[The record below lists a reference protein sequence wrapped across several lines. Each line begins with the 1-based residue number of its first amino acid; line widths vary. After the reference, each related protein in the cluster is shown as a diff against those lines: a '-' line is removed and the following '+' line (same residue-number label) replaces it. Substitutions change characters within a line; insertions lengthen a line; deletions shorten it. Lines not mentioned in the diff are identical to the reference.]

1 VGLGELLWDLFPQG
15 KQLGGAPA
23 NFAYITALL
32 GDAGIVASRVGDD
45 RLGQEALW
53 HLKASGLEVSH
64 VQRDLIHPTG
74 TVKVDVDA
82 KGQPEYQI
90 TENVAWDFMEFTEDW
105 ISLARSTH
113 AVCFGSLA
121 QRNPVSRAA
130 IRAFLS
136 ALPSFAIGIFDV
148 NLRQSYFTPEIL
160 RDSLRHAKV
169 LKLNH
174 QEFPRFIELLRS
186 PSSFQPS
193 SSTANPASALSPST
207 VSTLRDFSAAL
218 SSTSSLSSSSP
229 NSSAAITAAS
239 SSATSSDIEAARAL
253 CREFQ
258 LRLVCITRGGH
269 GSLLVTAKSQH
280 EHPGFSVKIA
290 DTVGAGDAFTAAL
303 VHHALRG
310 SSLAAMNAA
319 ANRMGA
325 WVASQEGATPAPDPA
340 ILNEVHLPSHL

>member
-1 VGLGELLWDLFPQG
+1 MSPSQTPRPIVVGLGELLWDLFPKG

-32 GDAGIVASRVGDD
+32 GDSGIVASRVGDD

-53 HLKASGLEVSH
+53 HLKSSGLDVSRI
-64 VQRDLIHPTG
+64 QRDLTHPTG
-74 TVKVDVDA
+74 TVKVEVDLR
-82 KGQPEYQI
+82 GQPEYHI
-90 TENVAWDFMEFTEDW
+90 SENVAWDFLEFSEDW
-105 ISLARSTH
+105 ISLARATH

-121 QRNPVSRAA
+121 QRNSVSRAT

-148 NLRQSYFTPEIL
+148 NLRQSYFSGDLL
-160 RDSLRHAKV
+160 RDSARHATI

-174 QEFPRFIELLRS
+174 EEFPRFLDVLRCPLKGS
-186 PSSFQPS
+186 E
-193 SSTANPASALSPST
+193 
-207 VSTLRDFSAAL
+207 R
-218 SSTSSLSSSSP
+218 
-229 NSSAAITAAS
+229 
-239 SSATSSDIEAARAL
+239 SDIFAARWL
-253 CREFQ
+253 CRE
-258 LRLVCITRGGH
+258 LGIRLVCITRGPA
-269 GSLLVTAKSQH
+269 GSALITAESHH

-310 SSLAAMNAA
+310 SSLAAMNVA

-325 WVASQEGATPAPDPA
+325 WVASQEGAMPAADPE
-340 ILNEVHLPSHL
+340 ILAEVRAA

>member
-1 VGLGELLWDLFPQG
+1 MTTPRPIVVGLGELLWDLFPSG

-32 GDAGIVASRVGDD
+32 GDSGIVASRVGDD

-53 HLKASGLEVSH
+53 HLKSCGLDVNR
-64 VQRDLIHPTG
+64 VQRDLSHPTG
-74 TVKVDVDA
+74 TVKVEVDS

-90 TENVAWDFMEFTEDW
+90 TENVAWDFMEFSEDW
-105 ISLARSTH
+105 ISLARSAH

-121 QRNPVSRAA
+121 QRNSVSRST

-148 NLRQSYFTPEIL
+148 NLRQTFFSPEIL

-174 QEFPRFIELLRS
+174 EEFPRFLDLLQCPLRD
-186 PSSFQPS
+186 
-193 SSTANPASALSPST
+193 STRAASAPGDYS
-207 VSTLRDFSAAL
+207 DISAA
-218 SSTSSLSSSSP
+218 
-229 NSSAAITAAS
+229 
-239 SSATSSDIEAARAL
+239 RWL
-253 CREFQ
+253 CREFS
-258 LRLVCITRGGH
+258 LRLVCITRGAS
-269 GSLLVTAKSQH
+269 GSALVTPDAHH

-310 SSLAAMNAA
+310 SSLAMMNTA

-325 WVASQEGATPAPDPA
+325 WVASQEGGTPAADP
-340 ILNEVHLPSHL
+340 EVLAEVRTS

>member
-1 VGLGELLWDLFPQG
+1 MSPPSATPRPIVVGLGELLWDLFPKG

-32 GDAGIVASRVGDD
+32 GDSGIVASRVGDD

-53 HLKASGLEVSH
+53 HLKSSGLDVSRI
-64 VQRDLIHPTG
+64 QRDPIHPTG
-74 TVKVDVDA
+74 TVKVEVDA

-90 TENVAWDFMEFTEDW
+90 TENVAWDFMEFSEDW

-121 QRNPVSRAA
+121 QRSPVSRAT
-130 IRAFLS
+130 IRAFLC

-148 NLRQSYFTPEIL
+148 NLRQSYFSAEIV
-160 RDSLRHAKV
+160 RDSARHAKV
-169 LKLNH
+169 IKLNH
-174 QEFPRFIELLRS
+174 EEFPCFLDLLHCPLHGS
-186 PSSFQPS
+186 E
-193 SSTANPASALSPST
+193 
-207 VSTLRDFSAAL
+207 
-218 SSTSSLSSSSP
+218 
-229 NSSAAITAAS
+229 
-239 SSATSSDIEAARAL
+239 SSDISAARWL
-253 CREFQ
+253 CREFG
-258 LRLVCITRGGH
+258 LRLACITRGPN
-269 GSLLVTAKSQH
+269 GSLLVTEGSHH

-310 SSLAAMNAA
+310 SSLATMNTA

-325 WVASQEGATPAPDPA
+325 WVASQEGATPTADPE
-340 ILNEVHLPSHL
+340 ILTEVRSSSSL

>member
-1 VGLGELLWDLFPQG
+1 MSPSQTPRPIVVGLGELLWDLFPKG

-32 GDAGIVASRVGDD
+32 GDSGIVASRVGDD

-53 HLKASGLEVSH
+53 HLKSSGLDVSRI
-64 VQRDLIHPTG
+64 QRDLTHPTG
-74 TVKVDVDA
+74 TVKVEVDLR
-82 KGQPEYQI
+82 GQPEYHI
-90 TENVAWDFMEFTEDW
+90 SENVAWDFLEFSEDW
-105 ISLARSTH
+105 VSLARATH

-121 QRNPVSRAA
+121 QRNSVSRAT

-148 NLRQSYFTPEIL
+148 NLRQSYFSGDLL
-160 RDSLRHAKV
+160 RDSARHATI

-174 QEFPRFIELLRS
+174 EEFPRFLDVLRCPLKGS
-186 PSSFQPS
+186 E
-193 SSTANPASALSPST
+193 
-207 VSTLRDFSAAL
+207 R
-218 SSTSSLSSSSP
+218 
-229 NSSAAITAAS
+229 
-239 SSATSSDIEAARAL
+239 SDIFAARWL
-253 CREFQ
+253 CRE
-258 LRLVCITRGGH
+258 LGIRLVCITRGPA
-269 GSLLVTAKSQH
+269 GSALITAESHH

-310 SSLAAMNAA
+310 SSLAAMNVA

-325 WVASQEGATPAPDPA
+325 WVASQEGAMPAADPE
-340 ILNEVHLPSHL
+340 ILAEVRAA

>member
-1 VGLGELLWDLFPQG
+1 MATPRPIVVGLGELLWDLFPKG

-32 GDAGIVASRVGDD
+32 GDSGIVASRVGDD

-53 HLKASGLEVSH
+53 HLKSSGLDVSRI
-64 VQRDLIHPTG
+64 QRDPSHPTG
-74 TVKVDVDA
+74 TVKVEVDSR
-82 KGQPEYQI
+82 GQPEYQI
-90 TENVAWDFMEFTEDW
+90 TENVAWDFMEFSEDW
-105 ISLARSTH
+105 ISLARSAH

-121 QRNPVSRAA
+121 QRNAVSRAA

-148 NLRQSYFTPEIL
+148 NLRQSYFNAEIL
-160 RDSLRHAKV
+160 RDSARRAKV

-174 QEFPRFIELLRS
+174 EEFPRFLDLLQCPLKNSERS
-186 PSSFQPS
+186 EI
-193 SSTANPASALSPST
+193 TGARWLC
-207 VSTLRDFSAAL
+207 RDF
-218 SSTSSLSSSSP
+218 
-229 NSSAAITAAS
+229 AS
-239 SSATSSDIEAARAL
+239 
-253 CREFQ
+253 
-258 LRLVCITRGGH
+258 RLVCITRGAK
-269 GSLLVTAKSQH
+269 GSLLVTAESHH

-310 SSLAAMNAA
+310 SSLATMNAA

-325 WVASQEGATPAPDPA
+325 WVASQEGATPSADPE
-340 ILNEVHLPSHL
+340 ILAEVQIPHLP

>member
-1 VGLGELLWDLFPQG
+1 MSPSQTPRPLVVGLGELLWDLFPKG

-32 GDAGIVASRVGDD
+32 GDSGMVASRVGDD

-53 HLKASGLEVSH
+53 HLKSSGLDVSRI
-64 VQRDLIHPTG
+64 QRDPIHPTG
-74 TVKVDVDA
+74 TVKVEVDLR
-82 KGQPEYQI
+82 GQPEYHI
-90 TENVAWDFMEFTEDW
+90 SKNVAWDFLEFSEDW
-105 ISLARSTH
+105 ISLARATH

-121 QRNPVSRAA
+121 QRNSVSRAT

-148 NLRQSYFTPEIL
+148 NLRQSYFSGDLL
-160 RDSLRHAKV
+160 RDSARHATI

-174 QEFPRFIELLRS
+174 EEFPRFLDLLRCPLKGS
-186 PSSFQPS
+186 E
-193 SSTANPASALSPST
+193 
-207 VSTLRDFSAAL
+207 R
-218 SSTSSLSSSSP
+218 
-229 NSSAAITAAS
+229 
-239 SSATSSDIEAARAL
+239 SDIFAARWL
-253 CREFQ
+253 CRE
-258 LRLVCITRGGH
+258 LGIRLVCITRGPA
-269 GSLLVTAKSQH
+269 GSALITAESHH

-310 SSLAAMNAA
+310 SSLAAMNVA

-325 WVASQEGATPAPDPA
+325 WVASQEGAMPAADPE
-340 ILNEVHLPSHL
+340 ILAEVRAA

>member
-1 VGLGELLWDLFPQG
+1 MTTPRPIVVGLGELLWDLFPSG

-32 GDAGIVASRVGDD
+32 GDSGIVASRVGDD

-53 HLKASGLEVSH
+53 HLKSCGLDVNR
-64 VQRDLIHPTG
+64 VQRDLAHPTG
-74 TVKVDVDA
+74 TVRVAVDSR
-82 KGQPEYQI
+82 GQPEYQI
-90 TENVAWDFMEFTEDW
+90 TENVAWDFLEFSEDW
-105 ISLARSTH
+105 ISLARSAH

-121 QRNPVSRAA
+121 QRNSVSRST

-148 NLRQSYFTPEIL
+148 NLRQSFFSPEVL

-174 QEFPRFIELLRS
+174 QEFPRFLDLLQCPLRDS
-186 PSSFQPS
+186 RRAASAP
-193 SSTANPASALSPST
+193 NDYPASAPGDYSD
-207 VSTLRDFSAAL
+207 VSAA
-218 SSTSSLSSSSP
+218 
-229 NSSAAITAAS
+229 
-239 SSATSSDIEAARAL
+239 RWL
-253 CREFQ
+253 CREFS
-258 LRLVCITRGGH
+258 LRLVCITRGAN
-269 GSLLVTAKSQH
+269 GSALVTADSHH
-280 EHPGFSVKIA
+280 EHPGFSVKVA

-310 SSLAAMNAA
+310 SSLALMNTA

-325 WVASQEGATPAPDPA
+325 WVASQEGATPAADP
-340 ILNEVHLPSHL
+340 EVLAQVRAT

>member
-1 VGLGELLWDLFPQG
+1 MTTPRPMVVGLGELLWDLFPSG

-32 GDAGIVASRVGDD
+32 GDSGIVASRVGDD

-53 HLKASGLEVSH
+53 HLKSCGLDVNR
-64 VQRDLIHPTG
+64 VQRDLSHPTG
-74 TVKVDVDA
+74 TVKVEVDS
-82 KGQPEYQI
+82 KGQPEYRI
-90 TENVAWDFMEFTEDW
+90 TENVAWDFLEFSEDW
-105 ISLARSTH
+105 ISLARSAH

-121 QRNPVSRAA
+121 QRNSVSRAT

-148 NLRQSYFTPEIL
+148 NLRQSFFSPEVL

-174 QEFPRFIELLRS
+174 QEFPRFLDLLQC
-186 PSSFQPS
+186 P
-193 SSTANPASALSPST
+193 
-207 VSTLRDFSAAL
+207 LRDSQRSVLSAA
-218 SSTSSLSSSSP
+218 
-229 NSSAAITAAS
+229 
-239 SSATSSDIEAARAL
+239 RWL
-253 CREFQ
+253 CREFS
-258 LRLVCITRGGH
+258 LRLVCITRGAS
-269 GSLLVTAKSQH
+269 GSALITADSHH
-280 EHPGFSVKIA
+280 EHPGFSVKVA

-310 SSLAAMNAA
+310 SSLAMMNTA

-325 WVASQEGATPAPDPA
+325 WVASQEGATPAADPE
-340 ILNEVHLPSHL
+340 ILAEVRSS

>member
-1 VGLGELLWDLFPQG
+1 MTTPRPIVVGLGELLWDLFPSG

-32 GDAGIVASRVGDD
+32 GDSGIVASRVGDD

-53 HLKASGLEVSH
+53 HLKSCGLDVNR
-64 VQRDLIHPTG
+64 VQRDLSHPTG
-74 TVKVDVDA
+74 TVKVAVDS

-90 TENVAWDFMEFTEDW
+90 TENVAWDFLEFSEDW
-105 ISLARSTH
+105 ISLARSAH

-121 QRNPVSRAA
+121 QRNSVSRST

-148 NLRQSYFTPEIL
+148 NLRQSFFSPEVL

-174 QEFPRFIELLRS
+174 QEFPRFLDLLQCPLRDS
-186 PSSFQPS
+186 QPS
-193 SSTANPASALSPST
+193 
-207 VSTLRDFSAAL
+207 DISAA
-218 SSTSSLSSSSP
+218 
-229 NSSAAITAAS
+229 
-239 SSATSSDIEAARAL
+239 RWL
-253 CREFQ
+253 CREFS
-258 LRLVCITRGGH
+258 LRLVCITRGRN
-269 GSLLVTAKSQH
+269 GSALVTDDSQH
-280 EHPGFSVKIA
+280 EHPGFSVKVA

-310 SSLAAMNAA
+310 SSLAMMNAA

-325 WVASQEGATPAPDPA
+325 WVASQEGATPAAHP
-340 ILNEVHLPSHL
+340 EVLAEVRAT

>member
-1 VGLGELLWDLFPQG
+1 MTAVHTPRPIVVGLGELLWDLFPSG

-32 GDAGIVASRVGDD
+32 GDSGVVASRVGDD

-53 HLKASGLEVSH
+53 HLKSSGLDVSRI
-64 VQRDLIHPTG
+64 QRDLNHPTG
-74 TVKVDVDA
+74 TVKVEVDS
-82 KGQPEYQI
+82 KGQPEYRI
-90 TENVAWDFMEFTEDW
+90 SENVAWDFMEFSEDW
-105 ISLARSTH
+105 ISLARSAH

-121 QRNPVSRAA
+121 QRNAVSRAT

-148 NLRQSYFTPEIL
+148 NLRQSFFSPEIL

-174 QEFPRFIELLRS
+174 EEFPRFLDLLQCPLKNSAR
-186 PSSFQPS
+186 
-193 SSTANPASALSPST
+193 AASAPGDYSASAPGDYS
-207 VSTLRDFSAAL
+207 DMSAA
-218 SSTSSLSSSSP
+218 
-229 NSSAAITAAS
+229 
-239 SSATSSDIEAARAL
+239 RWL
-253 CREFQ
+253 CREFA
-258 LRLVCITRGGH
+258 LRLVCITRGPN
-269 GSLLVTAKSQH
+269 GSALVTANSHH

-310 SSLAAMNAA
+310 SSLATMNTA

-325 WVASQEGATPAPDPA
+325 WVASQEGATPASDPE
-340 ILNEVHLPSHL
+340 ILAQVRVAHLP

>member
-1 VGLGELLWDLFPQG
+1 MATPRPIVVGLGELLWDLFPKG

-32 GDAGIVASRVGDD
+32 GDSGIVASRVGDD

-53 HLKASGLEVSH
+53 HLKSSGLDVSRI
-64 VQRDLIHPTG
+64 QRDPSHPTG
-74 TVKVDVDA
+74 TVKVEVDS

-90 TENVAWDFMEFTEDW
+90 TENVAWDFMEFSEDW
-105 ISLARSTH
+105 ISLARSAH

-121 QRNPVSRAA
+121 QRNAVSRAA

-148 NLRQSYFTPEIL
+148 NLRQSYFNAEIL
-160 RDSLRHAKV
+160 RDSARRAKV

-174 QEFPRFIELLRS
+174 EEFPRFLDLLQCPLKNSERS
-186 PSSFQPS
+186 EI
-193 SSTANPASALSPST
+193 AGARWLC
-207 VSTLRDFSAAL
+207 RDF
-218 SSTSSLSSSSP
+218 
-229 NSSAAITAAS
+229 AS
-239 SSATSSDIEAARAL
+239 
-253 CREFQ
+253 
-258 LRLVCITRGGH
+258 RLVCITRGAK
-269 GSLLVTAKSQH
+269 GSLLVTAESHH

-310 SSLAAMNAA
+310 SSLATMNAA

-325 WVASQEGATPAPDPA
+325 WVASQEGATPSADPE
-340 ILNEVHLPSHL
+340 ILAEVQIPHLP

>member
-1 VGLGELLWDLFPQG
+1 MSPSQTPRPIVVGLGELLWDLFPKG

-32 GDAGIVASRVGDD
+32 GDSGMVASRVGDD

-53 HLKASGLEVSH
+53 HLKSSGLDVSR
-64 VQRDLIHPTG
+64 VQRDPTHPTG
-74 TVKVDVDA
+74 TVKVEVDLR
-82 KGQPEYQI
+82 GQPEYHI
-90 TENVAWDFMEFTEDW
+90 SENVAWDFLEFSEDW
-105 ISLARSTH
+105 IALARATH

-121 QRNPVSRAA
+121 QRNSVSRAT

-136 ALPSFAIGIFDV
+136 ALPSFAIGIFDA
-148 NLRQSYFTPEIL
+148 NLRQSYFSADLL
-160 RDSLRHAKV
+160 RDSARHATI

-174 QEFPRFIELLRS
+174 EEFPRFLDLLRC
-186 PSSFQPS
+186 P
-193 SSTANPASALSPST
+193 
-207 VSTLRDFSAAL
+207 LRG
-218 SSTSSLSSSSP
+218 P
-229 NSSAAITAAS
+229 ER
-239 SSATSSDIEAARAL
+239 SDIFAARWL
-253 CREFQ
+253 CRE
-258 LRLVCITRGGH
+258 LGIRLVCITRGPA
-269 GSLLVTAKSQH
+269 GSALVTAESHH

-325 WVASQEGATPAPDPA
+325 WVASEEGAMPAADA
-340 ILNEVHLPSHL
+340 EILREVRAT